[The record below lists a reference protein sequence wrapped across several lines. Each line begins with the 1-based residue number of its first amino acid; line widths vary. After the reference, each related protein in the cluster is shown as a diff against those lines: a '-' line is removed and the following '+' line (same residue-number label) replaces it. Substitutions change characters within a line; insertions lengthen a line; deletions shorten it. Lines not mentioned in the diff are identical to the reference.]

1 MEKIKTAREFTFKSY
16 LLSVDEVETAK
27 ATGKVT
33 GKFLTKSDCHYYC
46 EKAVL
51 DYVKANF
58 KDFIENSY
66 TVAIYKICTLETE
79 TKPELLVELISVKDG
94 VINIG

>member
-1 MEKIKTAREFTFKSY
+1 MEKIKTVREFTFKSY
-16 LLSVDEVETAK
+16 LLTADEAETAK
-27 ATGKVT
+27 EKVT
-33 GKFLTKSDCHYYC
+33 GKFLTKSECHYYC

-58 KDFIENSY
+58 KDFTENSY
-66 TVAIYKICTLETE
+66 TVAIYKICTLEIE